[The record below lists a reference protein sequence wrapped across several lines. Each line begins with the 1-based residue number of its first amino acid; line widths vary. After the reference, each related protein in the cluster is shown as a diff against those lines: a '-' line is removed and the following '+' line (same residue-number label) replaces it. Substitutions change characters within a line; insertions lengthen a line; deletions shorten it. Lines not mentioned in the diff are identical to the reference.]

1 MLRRIELKTHLTT
14 EELKRRSLACQKAQ
28 EKTRW
33 RALYL
38 ISKGVM
44 AAEAARRVGRTSGW
58 ITQLVS
64 RYNQQ
69 GPNSIPRQAGES
81 AAGRPPKLSPAL
93 ALELDK
99 ALRTRAPDSGLW
111 TGPKVAAWIA
121 EKSGQGVH
129 HATGWRALKRLGFSL
144 QTPRPANKRRASLAE
159 QAEFKK
165 N

>member
-1 MLRRIELKTHLTT
+1 MTRRIELKAHLTT
-14 EELKRRSLACQKAQ
+14 EDLKHRYLACQKAQ

-38 ISKGVM
+38 ISTGVM
-44 AAEAARRVGRTSGW
+44 ASQAARRVGRTSGW

-69 GPNSIPRQAGES
+69 GPDSIPRQLGATP
-81 AAGRPPKLSPAL
+81 AGRRPKLAAAL
-93 ALELDK
+93 VTELDR
-99 ALRTRAPDSGLW
+99 ALRSRAPDGGLW

-121 EKSGQGVH
+121 HKSGQDVH
-129 HATGWRALKRLGFSL
+129 HSTGWRALKRLGFSL
-144 QTPRPANKRRASLAE
+144 QVPRPANKQRASQEE

-165 N
+165 S

>member
-1 MLRRIELKTHLTT
+1 MRRRIELKAHLTT
-14 EELKRRSLACQKAQ
+14 EELKRRYLACQKAQ

-44 AAEAARRVGRTSGW
+44 ASQAVRRVGRTSGW

-69 GPNSIPRQAGES
+69 GPDSIPRQTGQTS
-81 AAGRPPKLSPAL
+81 VGRPPKLSAAL
-93 ALELDK
+93 AAELDT
-99 ALRTRAPDSGLW
+99 ALRSHAPDGGLW

-121 EKSGQGVH
+121 QKSGQDAH
-129 HATGWRALKRLGFSL
+129 HSTGWRALKRLGFSL
-144 QTPRPANKRRASLAE
+144 QVPRPANKRRASLEE

-165 N
+165 S

>member
-1 MLRRIELKTHLTT
+1 MSRRIALKDHLTT
-14 EELKRRSLACQKAQ
+14 EELKRRYLACQKAQ

-38 ISKGVM
+38 VSTGVM

-69 GPNSIPRQAGES
+69 GPVSIPRQLGATP
-81 AAGRPPKLSPAL
+81 AGRRPKLEASL
-93 ALELDK
+93 ATELDR
-99 ALRTRAPDSGLW
+99 ALRTRAPDNGLW

-121 EKSGQGVH
+121 QKSGQTVH
-129 HATGWRALKRLGFSL
+129 HTTGWRALKRLGFSL
-144 QTPRPANKRRASLAE
+144 QVPRPSNKRRASQEE

-165 N
+165 S

>member
-1 MLRRIELKTHLTT
+1 MRRRIELKAHLTT
-14 EELKRRSLACQKAQ
+14 EELKHRYLACQKAQ

-33 RALYL
+33 RALHL

-44 AAEAARRVGRTSGW
+44 ASEAARRVGRTSGW
-58 ITQLVS
+58 VTQLVS

-69 GPNSIPRQAGES
+69 GPDSIPRQTGQRT
-81 AAGRPPKLSPAL
+81 AGRPPKLSPSL

-99 ALRTRAPDSGLW
+99 ALRARPPDGGLW

-121 EKSGQGVH
+121 NRSGHEVH
-129 HATGWRALKRLGFSL
+129 HSTGWRALKRLGFSL
-144 QTPRPANKRRASLAE
+144 QVPRPANKRRASREE

-165 N
+165 S

>member
-1 MLRRIELKTHLTT
+1 MARRIELKAHLTT
-14 EELKRRSLACQKAQ
+14 EQLKHRYLACQKAQ

-33 RALYL
+33 RALHL

-44 AAEAARRVGRTSGW
+44 AAEAARRVRRTSGW

-69 GPNSIPRQAGES
+69 GPESIPRQKGERT
-81 AAGRPPKLSPAL
+81 AGRPPKLEASL
-93 ALELDK
+93 ATELDT
-99 ALRTRAPDSGLW
+99 ALRSHAPDGGLW

-121 EKSGQGVH
+121 HKSGQDVH
-129 HATGWRALKRLGFSL
+129 HSTGWRALKRLGFSL
-144 QTPRPANKRRASLAE
+144 QTPRPANKRRASREE

>member
-1 MLRRIELKTHLTT
+1 MRRRIELKAHLTT
-14 EELKRRSLACQKAQ
+14 EELKHRYLACQKAQ

-38 ISKGVM
+38 ISKGAM

-58 ITQLVS
+58 VTQLVS

-69 GPNSIPRQAGES
+69 GPDSIPRQTGQRT
-81 AAGRPPKLSPAL
+81 AGRPPKLSPSL

-99 ALRTRAPDSGLW
+99 ALRARAPDGGLW

-121 EKSGQGVH
+121 NRSGRDVH
-129 HATGWRALKRLGFSL
+129 HSTGWRALKRLGFSL
-144 QTPRPANKRRASLAE
+144 QVPRPSNKRRASVEE

-165 N
+165 S

>member
-1 MLRRIELKTHLTT
+1 MLRRIELKDHLTT
-14 EELKRRSLACQKAQ
+14 EELKHRYLVCQKAQ

-38 ISKGVM
+38 ISRGVM
-44 AAEAARRVGRTSGW
+44 ASEAARRVGRTSGW

-69 GPNSIPRQAGES
+69 GPASIPRQTGERV
-81 AAGRPPKLSPAL
+81 AGRPPKLSASL
-93 ALELDK
+93 ATQLDT
-99 ALRTRAPDSGLW
+99 ALRSHAPDGGLW

-121 EKSGQGVH
+121 QKSGQEVH
-129 HATGWRALKRLGFSL
+129 HSTGWRALKRLGFSL
-144 QTPRPANKRRASLAE
+144 QTPRPANKRRASVEE

-165 N
+165 S